1 MLGSA
6 LARASTKATRPH
18 VSSAPM
24 SGMAMLVALVHTIA
38 MIAVGGILAW
48 LVYRY
53 LGLKFLS
60 RSWFN
65 LDATWAVA
73 ASSWSAL
80 CHLASAFAAYD

>member
-1 MLGSA
+1 MRVQPLLVPEQGA
-6 LARASTKATRPH
+6 KRQRDL
-18 VSSAPM
+18 
-24 SGMAMLVALVHTIA
+24 AMLVALVHTIA

-65 LDATWAVA
+65 LDATWAGSLILVG
-73 ASSWSAL
+73 SLSLGFSI
-80 CHLASAFAAYD
+80 AAYD